1 MCYSVKKILASMNSY
16 TPPKEPSP
24 AQTNLKRSPPVTAKK
39 KLASSPFPDA
49 KKMEQI
55 SPAKPDIVLPA
66 SEAQPLPTTQ
76 TSNNST
82 QTPTTQTPTHIQPIL
97 EPLRTSR
104 YLPTRDLWSSE
115 DELTSSE
122 MKPNKKRSSLSRQLS
137 ASADN
142 MINLGEDEPQ
152 SFSRGLLRW
161 SKRKASRSKS
171 SENISVI
178 GLRSSS
184 RRKLRRSSGTSTET
198 KTPPTSDGKKLKSL
212 AQGLFTNL
220 KIPKFGRQQSESSE
234 PAVRLSWYV
243 KIYDGSNELESYPRD
258 FTAAEAEASAK
269 KLDNGVTK
277 LVEDNGSNKR
287 RYRHSKYHMVIVLLI
302 SCLPLESAE
311 SSSPHFFKQMNFA
324 RIVNCFVCRKPF
336 SGFLSNGL
344 KCQGIFEI
352 CTCIYPITDVSLNHY
367 IILVACCTVSC

>member
-1 MCYSVKKILASMNSY
+1 MNSY

-24 AQTNLKRSPPVTAKK
+24 ARTNLKHSPPVTAKK

-55 SPAKPDIVLPA
+55 SPAKPDIVLRA
-66 SEAQPLPTTQ
+66 SEAQPLSTTQ
-76 TSNNST
+76 TSNNI
-82 QTPTTQTPTHIQPIL
+82 TPTTQTPTHIQPIL
-97 EPLRTSR
+97 EPLRTTR
-104 YLPTRDLWSSE
+104 YLPTPTRDLWSSE
-115 DELTSSE
+115 DELTTSE
-122 MKPNKKRSSLSRQLS
+122 MKRNKKRSSLSRQLS

-142 MINLGEDEPQ
+142 MINLGDDEPQ

-243 KIYDGSNELESYPRD
+243 KIYDGTNELENYPRD

-269 KLDNGVTK
+269 KLDNK
-277 LVEDNGSNKR
+277 LVEDNGGNKR
-287 RYRHSKYHMVIVLLI
+287 RYRHSEYHMVIVLLM
-302 SCLPLESAE
+302 SCLLSESAE

-344 KCQGIFEI
+344 KCQGI
-352 CTCIYPITDVSLNHY
+352 
-367 IILVACCTVSC
+367 